1 MTVIERL
8 IKRRRRESQKITEER
23 QKVVMMRLA
32 DDECTAFLRLW
43 AGGGAVECGNETVAA
58 CFLASCH

>member
-8 IKRRRRESQKITEER
+8 IKRCRRESQKVTKER
-23 QKVVMMRLA
+23 QKVVMRLA

-43 AGGGAVECGNETVAA
+43 AGGGAVE
-58 CFLASCH
+58 